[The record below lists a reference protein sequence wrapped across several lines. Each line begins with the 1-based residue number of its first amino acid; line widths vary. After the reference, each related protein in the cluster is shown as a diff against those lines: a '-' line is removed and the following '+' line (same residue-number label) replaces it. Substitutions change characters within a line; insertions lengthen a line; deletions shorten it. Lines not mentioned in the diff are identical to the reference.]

1 MRLLLTWSLAVST
14 LLLAG
19 NPLISSPP
27 YGVADPLSPPRRRTC
42 VPDCVCL
49 ASGGDDVTRSR
60 GGELCMRSAEV
71 GQLSASRLASV
82 TRLSISGP
90 PAWWSTLLPA
100 AARRLSNV
108 RRLLIV
114 SDGGADVDDWMRLFS
129 AFGRLNRLTIRN
141 SSSTDAAQAALVIG
155 RFLPNLRR
163 LDLSG
168 SGVGAVELR
177 SLQKLRHVEVLDLAG
192 NSLRQLTAANDS
204 GCIDY
209 DQHLATSTSGC
220 SLASELSVVR
230 W

>member
-1 MRLLLTWSLAVST
+1 MRLLLTWWLAIAT
-14 LLLAG
+14 LLTG
-19 NPLISSPP
+19 NPLISSP
-27 YGVADPLSPPRRRTC
+27 YGVADPLSPPRRWTC

-49 ASGGDDVTRSR
+49 ADGGDDVTRSR

-90 PAWWSTLLPA
+90 SASWSTLLPA

-129 AFGRLNRLTIRN
+129 AFGRLNALTIRN
-141 SSSTDAAQAALVIG
+141 SSSTEAAEAALFTG
-155 RFLPNLRR
+155 RFLPNLRW

-168 SGVGAVELR
+168 SGVGAVELK
-177 SLQKLRHVEVLDLAG
+177 SLQKLRHLEVLDLTG
-192 NSLRQLTAANDS
+192 NSLRLLTAANDS

-209 DQHLATSTSGC
+209 DEHFVATSTSGC
-220 SLASELSVVR
+220 SLASELPGVR
-230 W
+230 R